1 MVNNVKETRKFLCIC
16 IGEGICDRVGETKLF
31 KKLYQM
37 VIEYMNGYNQNDEIY
52 DYIIECISSSKTAD
66 LIRSQIK

>member
-1 MVNNVKETRKFLCIC
+1 MYKEI
-16 IGEGICDRVGETKLF
+16 ESS
-31 KKLYQM
+31 KLYIKSINDYINFHIDESGDYWRDYDKICE
-37 VIEYMNGYNQNDEIY
+37 VLNGYNQNDEIY